1 MSNQDLQMESWLT
14 VNDVSLHQNIQTP
27 LSFDLTSSLQDAAPV
42 QDTIS
47 GGLIIGN
54 TQNEA
59 IDANNNV
66 KNALQTYGRF
76 SNEVKESAQVSPIVG
91 LTTILDI
98 ARIVSNYNP
107 ALPTDQ
113 ENDETKKA
121 RVIAYNQYITKV
133 LQNPLMHLKSNYEK
147 KYTKRTSNWKT
158 AIEEISNLYDG
169 ITEKDKEK
177 IKNSLQA
184 LAEAASS
191 RSNKAN
197 TENIFAQNIIVCK
210 DEEIEF
216 CIYSSSVT
224 MLYSGGKN
232 TVRQVDFTL
241 NETHIRFT
249 KELWSRYSDKVLDK
263 HLALIDDWLLGIS
276 TPNSDKT
283 TLACFV

>member
-14 VNDVSLHQNIQTP
+14 VNDVSLHQHIKTP
-27 LSFDLTSSLQDAAPV
+27 LSFDLTSSLQDAVPV

-54 TQNEA
+54 KQNEA
-59 IDANNNV
+59 IDANNIV

-76 SNEVKESAQVSPIVG
+76 SNEVKESVQVSPIVG

-121 RVIAYNQYITKV
+121 RVAAYNQYIMKV

-147 KYTKRTSNWKT
+147 KYTKRTSSWKT
-158 AIEEISNLYDG
+158 AIDEISNLYDG

-177 IKNSLQA
+177 IKHSLQA

-197 TENIFAQNIIVCK
+197 TENIFAQNVIVCN

-241 NETHIRFT
+241 NETHIKFT
-249 KELWSRYSDKVLDK
+249 KELWSRYSDSVLAK
-263 HLALIDDWLLGIS
+263 HLALLDDWLLGIS